1 MIDLADGPGDRA
13 FRLDLRAW
21 LTEAVA
27 SIGARPGPDHD
38 DWPAVRDYDR
48 RWQRML
54 FDGGYAGLDWPVEY
68 GGRGATLTQQ
78 LIFHEETARADAPA
92 VGCYFVTLQHAG
104 PTLIAEGTDEQR
116 RSHLA
121 RMLRGDELWCQ
132 GFSEPEA
139 GSDLASLRTRA
150 VRDGDD
156 YLVSGRKIWTSWA
169 QIADCC
175 ELLVRTDPTAPRH
188 RGLSWL
194 ICPMDAPGIDIR
206 PIRTMAGAT
215 DYCEVFFDGVRVP
228 VANRVG
234 PENDGWRVAMVTLA
248 FERGTAFIGEQERVH
263 RQLELIARTATTGE
277 GRAGGPTWD
286 DIEIRRRLGRLAA
299 RSHALGALI
308 RHHVSLAQAGDE
320 LGARSSVVK
329 LAWSELA
336 QQVAELGRTVAGR
349 RPVTAES
356 SSADA
361 AGWVDQRLTSFWF
374 TIAAGTSQVQRN
386 IIGERLLGLPREP
399 A

>member
-1 MIDLADGPGDRA
+1 MIELADCQADRA

-27 SIGARPGPDHD
+27 GIGVRPRPDQD
-38 DWPAVRDYDR
+38 NWPAVRDYDR

-54 FDGGYAGLDWPVEY
+54 FDAGYAGLDWPVEF

-78 LIFHEETARADAPA
+78 LIFQEETARAGAPA

-116 RSHLA
+116 RGHLA

-156 YLVSGRKIWTSWA
+156 YVLYGRKIWTSWA
-169 QIADCC
+169 QVADCC
-175 ELLVRTDPTAPRH
+175 ELLVRTDLEAPRH

-194 ICPMDAPGIDIR
+194 ICPMDAPGIEIL

-215 DYCEVFFDGVRVP
+215 DYCEVLFDGVRVP

-248 FERGTAFIGEQERVH
+248 FERGTAFIGEQERVQ
-263 RQLELIARTATTGE
+263 RELERIARTAATVD
-277 GRAGGPTWD
+277 GRDGRPAWD
-286 DIEIRRRLGRLAA
+286 DIEIRRRLGRLTA

-308 RHHVSLAQAGDE
+308 RHHVSLAQAGEE
-320 LGARSSVVK
+320 LGARSSIVK

-336 QQVAELGRTVAGR
+336 QQVAELGRNVAGHQAL
-349 RPVTAES
+349 TAQPDS
-356 SSADA
+356 VDA
-361 AGWVDQRLTSFWF
+361 ARWVDQRLTSFWF